1 MLGPSHTLH
10 PVQLL
15 MQLSAH
21 VHLQEEG
28 STTHSTHLTT
38 NLYYFFIFL
47 TSNFVTE
54 KTPLL
59 SLWQQIASKM
69 TTISVAWNNLWTT
82 CNYFTSYDLHA
93 IHVCKMLQVVPAL
106 VWLCN
111 YVVWAEHVW
120 LAWLFMYMCSFLQ
133 NDKFCLRRNT
143 TTGKSYDICLQ

>member
-15 MQLSAH
+15 MQRSAH

-69 TTISVAWNNLWTT
+69 TTISVA
-82 CNYFTSYDLHA
+82 
-93 IHVCKMLQVVPAL
+93 
-106 VWLCN
+106 
-111 YVVWAEHVW
+111 
-120 LAWLFMYMCSFLQ
+120 
-133 NDKFCLRRNT
+133 
-143 TTGKSYDICLQ
+143 